1 MVFAIYVTE
10 QITSSY
16 EFETEAE
23 AQAALESR
31 DFMFHESDVV
41 NGEVLDM
48 EIVELPGHWYT
59 LTDSPGDDFKPTN
72 HTH

>member
-1 MVFAIYVTE
+1 MAFAIYVTE

-23 AQAALESR
+23 AQAALKSM

-41 NGEVLDM
+41 DGEVLDM
-48 EIVELPGHWYT
+48 EIVELPGH
-59 LTDSPGDDFKPTN
+59 
-72 HTH
+72 

>member
-1 MVFAIYVTE
+1 MTISKNTTNQHITMAFAIYVTE

-41 NGEVLDM
+41 DGEVLDM
-48 EIVELPGHWYT
+48 EIVELPGH
-59 LTDSPGDDFKPTN
+59 
-72 HTH
+72 